1 MRSKRGRANNS
12 GMKQETKKVTIF
24 VGSAH
29 KGGATYR
36 VACRFREDLESFGD
50 IHGEIVVLSDYH
62 IGVCRGCK
70 TCFERGEE
78 CCPLKDDRDALIEK
92 IMASDG
98 VVFASPNYSFQVSAI
113 LKIFLDRLGFLG
125 HRPRY
130 HGKTYTAIVVQGIY
144 RGGQI
149 VKYLEFV
156 GGALGFNV
164 VKGSC
169 LRTLEPMD
177 DKALDSMERKLAE
190 QSRRFHAR
198 LSQPAHPAPSL
209 FGLMIFRMSRTGF
222 KLSLGEEKRDHVYYR
237 EQGWFESD
245 YYYPTQLGP
254 LKKAAGA
261 LFDRAA
267 ARLFR
272 PRAGNE
278 PLVIQLEGVK
288 S

>member
-1 MRSKRGRANNS
+1 
-12 GMKQETKKVTIF
+12 MKITIF

-36 VACRFREDLESFGD
+36 AACQFRENLESFGD
-50 IHGEIVVLSDYH
+50 VHGEIVVLSDYDL
-62 IGVCRGCK
+62 GVCRGCK
-70 TCFERGEE
+70 ICFERGEE
-78 CCPLKDDRDALIEK
+78 RCPLKDDRDLLIEK
-92 IMASDG
+92 MRSSDG

-113 LKIFLDRLGFLG
+113 LKIFLDRLGFMG
-125 HRPRY
+125 HRPRF
-130 HGKTYTAIVVQGIY
+130 HGKTFSCLVVQGIY

-149 VKYLEFV
+149 VKYLDFV

-169 LRTLEPMD
+169 IRTLEPMD
-177 DKALDSMERKLAE
+177 DKALDRMQSKLAE

-198 LSQPAHPAPSL
+198 LLRPAHPKPSL

-222 KLSLGEEKRDHVYYR
+222 KLNLGEDKRDHVYYR
-237 EQGWFESD
+237 EQGWFQSD
-245 YYYPTQLGP
+245 YFYPTRLGP

-261 LFDRAA
+261 FFDWVA
-267 ARLFR
+267 ARVYR
-272 PRAGNE
+272 P
-278 PLVIQLEGVK
+278 LESEGAK